1 MRLGS
6 LVEAGPAKDRRLP
19 EGRTAR
25 TRQVDFLQTSSFSS
39 ITVVIFRPVYLKL
52 TSSLHFLDNNVL
64 FDQSAGETLHC
75 FHSVPLSFA
84 LHQSL
89 LCYILVLTSREGGG
103 SFQHPVKTALW
114 CLDRYF
120 PPNQTCISCYFDVDS
135 SLFTGLA
142 SVFVCFPQFLFCY
155 SLHSFVQPLDLEEEA
170 KKIRA
175 APPQPVSLHP
185 FHVRLEVPQLKFAS
199 IFFLI

>member
-1 MRLGS
+1 MGRG
-6 LVEAGPAKDRRLP
+6 AHGPNKT
-19 EGRTAR
+19 GR
-25 TRQVDFLQTSSFSS
+25 FSS
-39 ITVVIFRPVYLKL
+39 NFQFFVDNRRHFPSCLPQANKL
-52 TSSLHFLDNNVL
+52 SPLSRQQCIIWSECRRDSSL
-64 FDQSAGETLHC
+64 
-75 FHSVPLSFA
+75 LSFCSTFFCCA
-84 LHQSL
+84 PASFML
-89 LCYILVLTSREGGG
+89 YFG
-103 SFQHPVKTALW
+103 SHKQKGRGPFQRPVKTALW

-175 APPQPVSLHP
+175 APLTQLLCIHSTSGDARVK
-185 FHVRLEVPQLKFAS
+185 LEWP
-199 IFFLI
+199 